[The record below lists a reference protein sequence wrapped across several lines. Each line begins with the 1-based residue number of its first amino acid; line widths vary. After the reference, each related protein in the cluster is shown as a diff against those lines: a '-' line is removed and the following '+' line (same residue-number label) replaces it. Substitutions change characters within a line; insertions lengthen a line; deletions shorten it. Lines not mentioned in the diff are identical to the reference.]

1 MFLSLF
7 LFRNKFHIRFIL
19 YDKQQFNNF
28 ITITFARERI
38 SSRDFARRR
47 PRRENAPLRR
57 SNSEAK
63 FAPTPTGG
71 DRGTQRDALT
81 SELGNWQAVDRWP
94 STREDGETVL
104 GSTVGLSVCAR
115 HDW

>member
-81 SELGNWQAVDRWP
+81 SELGNWQ
-94 STREDGETVL
+94 SI
-104 GSTVGLSVCAR
+104 VGRQRARTARSSLARLSGYPFA